1 MSKILSNSLIA
12 FKYALPTLLCTTL
25 ILLNSITFSFVPFY
39 RTPILFVL
47 SIIFYFAVFRPIVL
61 NVVLVFLLGIFADLL
76 SGSLFGLQAFFFV
89 LMFFVANLNFFDSW
103 LIFSLILGVLQLLWW
118 LSFSLLNLM
127 TPPFMPILFQY
138 VVLVLTYPFFI
149 RLCGWIDMKIGRL
162 K

>member
-1 MSKILSNSLIA
+1 
-12 FKYALPTLLCTTL
+12 
-25 ILLNSITFSFVPFY
+25 
-39 RTPILFVL
+39 
-47 SIIFYFAVFRPIVL
+47 
-61 NVVLVFLLGIFADLL
+61 
-76 SGSLFGLQAFFFV
+76 
-89 LMFFVANLNFFDSW
+89 LNFFDSW